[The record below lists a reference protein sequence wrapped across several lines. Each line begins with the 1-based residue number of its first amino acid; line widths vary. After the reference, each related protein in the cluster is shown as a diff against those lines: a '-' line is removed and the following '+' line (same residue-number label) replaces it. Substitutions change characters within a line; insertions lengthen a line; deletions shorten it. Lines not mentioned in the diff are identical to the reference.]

1 MMNDMQM
8 DAAYDEWLDSLSP
21 EEIVALNAILDAA
34 DADEPGVT
42 IVADEPTDECTD
54 EPKAASVTA
63 EKVKCK
69 CCGFH
74 KKARRV
80 NAEGVCKVCYVALAT
95 SEPGEAVVV
104 VGRQGKKGR
113 NAVSVMIGGERVKVQ
128 RKVRIDA

>member
-1 MMNDMQM
+1 MNDMQM

-34 DADEPGVT
+34 DADECGVT
-42 IVADEPTDECTD
+42 IVADEPTVECTD

-113 NAVSVMIGGERVKVQ
+113 NAVSVMIGGERVKVL

>member
-1 MMNDMQM
+1 MMNDLQM
-8 DAAYDEWLDSLSP
+8 NVAYDEWLESLSP

-34 DADEPGVT
+34 EADECGVT
-42 IVADEPTDECTD
+42 IVAD

-63 EKVKCK
+63 EKVQCK
-69 CCGFH
+69 CCGFY

>member
-1 MMNDMQM
+1 MNDLQM
-8 DAAYDEWLDSLSP
+8 NVAYDEWLESLSP

-34 DADEPGVT
+34 EADECGVT
-42 IVADEPTDECTD
+42 IVAD

-63 EKVKCK
+63 EKVQCK
-69 CCGFH
+69 CCGFY

>member
-1 MMNDMQM
+1 MMNDLQM
-8 DAAYDEWLDSLSP
+8 NVAYDEWLESLSP

-34 DADEPGVT
+34 EADECGVT
-42 IVADEPTDECTD
+42 IVADEPTD

-63 EKVKCK
+63 EKVQCK

>member
-34 DADEPGVT
+34 DADECGVT
-42 IVADEPTDECTD
+42 IVADEPTVECTD

-113 NAVSVMIGGERVKVQ
+113 NAVSVMIGGERVKVL